1 MTLSVSAPCILSA
14 ATAANLTGQTL
25 SFNSDMSLRLVR
37 FIQAGSYAH
46 VFEAVCEQDA
56 KNAYAVKCIAKKDL
70 SPDLIHKQRFE
81 AETLLKLSKA
91 GIPSI
96 ITSLG
101 HLETD
106 EYIFIAMNRYQD
118 DLLDLINDGSICASS
133 PTGFYDLDDAMD
145 MGLIVQDVFMQVCDA
160 VEACHRH
167 GIFHQDI
174 KPENILINTCRNR
187 VQAHLG
193 DFGLASKNPFPDT
206 FGCGSISYTSPE
218 SLEGLLHN
226 SSAASYSAR
235 AQDQW
240 GLAILLFIM
249 ITGYTPWYC
258 ADASSDASFAA
269 YQAWIQ
275 SRKRSNTSKQSN
287 LKKRFGFTQEAE
299 LFFEKCFDAEDVD
312 GRLTVSEMRAWI
324 SRADVVFVEF
334 GFSGSASPVSPVLVD
349 VGTPEEEDEM
359 IEGLDIP
366 AAKGRSGKLSRQ
378 HSWSSDFSE
387 MDYSAIPV
395 FDESIM
401 DSLILDEEIDEKNAA
416 ISSPIPVVSELRVME
431 PTRIP
436 ARANYPEF
444 SLSKSATQNISFQN
458 NPFLQYRAPNP
469 SMSHF
474 KAAASLGPHTDNW
487 RDHRAILS
495 QQRPFVENI
504 QIPVTPAVSGLQV
517 NETRKWTSRRV
528 EALRV
533 QQEQKQSRQQLCNAK
548 RFHQH
553 SRNKSNHIFSKRV
566 TLPHHQQ
573 SPAGSPNGY
582 KSSLPKRGHQNPVSS
597 NTPCK
602 STFWKSASL
611 VPEEDWV
618 WRRQEQGAGKMHAQR
633 PVQAGFAI

>member
-1 MTLSVSAPCILSA
+1 MNLSVSAPSILTAST
-14 ATAANLTGQTL
+14 ATNLAGETIL
-25 SFNSDMSLRLVR
+25 FNSELSLKLVR

-46 VFEAVCEQDA
+46 VFEAVREEDA
-56 KNAYAVKCIAKKDL
+56 KNSFAVKCIAKKDL
-70 SPDLIHKQRFE
+70 SSELIRKQRFE

-91 GIPSI
+91 GVPSI
-96 ITSLG
+96 ITSFG
-101 HLETD
+101 HCETD

-133 PTGFYDLDDAMD
+133 PTGFYDWDDAMD
-145 MGLIVQDVFMQVCDA
+145 MGLIVQDVFRQVCDA

-193 DFGLASKNPFPDT
+193 DFGLATKNPFPDT

-218 SLEGLLHN
+218 SLEGLLH
-226 SSAASYSAR
+226 SSNALSYSAR

-249 ITGYTPWYC
+249 ITGYTPWYS

-275 SRKRSNTSKQSN
+275 SRKLGNTNSCSN
-287 LKKRFGFTQEAE
+287 LKKRFGFTEEVE

-312 GRLTVSEMRAWI
+312 SRMTVSEMRDWI
-324 SRADVVFVEF
+324 SKADVVFVEF
-334 GFSGSASPVSPVLVD
+334 GNAGIASPVSPALVD
-349 VGTPEEEDEM
+349 VGTPDEVDELS
-359 IEGLDIP
+359 EGLDIP
-366 AAKGRSGKLSRQ
+366 AGVARSGKLSRQ

-401 DSLILDEEIDEKNAA
+401 ESLILDEEIEEKVVKP
-416 ISSPIPVVSELRVME
+416 SSPVAESRVIKQSS
-431 PTRIP
+431 TSAHSRDFDTS
-436 ARANYPEF
+436 F
-444 SLSKSATQNISFQN
+444 SVSKSVIQNVSLQN
-458 NPFLQYRAPNP
+458 NPFLQHRAPNP
-469 SMSHF
+469 SMNHF
-474 KAAASLGPHTDNW
+474 KSAASLGPHTDDW
-487 RDHRAILS
+487 RGHRAILS
-495 QQRPFVENI
+495 QQQQQTSVANI
-504 QIPVTPAVSGLQV
+504 QIPSSQV

-528 EALRV
+528 EALRQ
-533 QQEQKQSRQQLCNAK
+533 QQEQKQSRQIFNSK
-548 RFHQH
+548 RANQH
-553 SRNKSNHIFSKRV
+553 SRNKSHIFVSKRV

-573 SPAGSPNGY
+573 SPVGSPNGY
-582 KSSLPKRGHQNPVSS
+582 KLSPHKRSHQHPVTTTPHKSS
-597 NTPCK
+597 
-602 STFWKSASL
+602 FWKSATL

-618 WRRQEQGAGKMHAQR
+618 WRRKEQEPGKMHAQR
-633 PVQAGFAI
+633 PLQTFVL